1 MKTSASESSQRKQRG
16 ADLAAN
22 MPLVR
27 KLVAKMRMRLPASVD
42 QDDLMQAGL
51 IGLNDALGRFETGHG
66 SSFETYASRRI
77 SGAMLDQLRANDP
90 LPRRARSQVRSV
102 GVAVQ
107 RLEHRLG
114 RAPRAKEI
122 ANELDWPLEKFHA
135 CMVKAGAGGKR
146 DVEEVLEHLPDAS
159 SSVSAVDGPDVCAY
173 EHSDPTLA
181 LQQRQRNAVL
191 SAAFDALEEA
201 DRFVMEA
208 VYDRGLR
215 LRDVG
220 ETLGLSESRI
230 SQKTSEIIAKLRQR
244 MHECEV

>member
-1 MKTSASESSQRKQRG
+1 MKTSASESNQRKQRA

-42 QDDLMQAGL
+42 RDDLMQAGL
-51 IGLNDALGRFETGHG
+51 IGLNDALSRFETGHN
-66 SSFETYASRRI
+66 SSFETYAARRI
-77 SGAMLDQLRANDP
+77 SGAMLDELRANDP
-90 LPRRARSQVRSV
+90 LPRRARAQVRSV

-107 RLEHRLG
+107 RLEQRLG
-114 RAPRAKEI
+114 RPPRAKEI

-135 CMVKAGAGGKR
+135 CMVKAGAGGRR
-146 DVEEVLEHLPDAS
+146 DGDEALEHLPDAS
-159 SSVSAVDGPDVCAY
+159 SSAFAADGPDVHAY
-173 EHSDPTLA
+173 EHSDPMLA
-181 LQQRQRNAVL
+181 LQQRQRHVALN
-191 SAAFDALEEA
+191 AAFDALEAA

-230 SQKTSEIIAKLRQR
+230 SQKTSEIIAKLKQR
-244 MHECEV
+244 IHECEV

>member
-135 CMVKAGAGGKR
+135 CMVKAGAGGIR
-146 DVEEVLEHLPDAS
+146 DGEEVLERLPDAS
-159 SSVSAVDGPDVCAY
+159 SSVSAVDAPNVCAY

-181 LQQRQRNAVL
+181 LQHRQRHAVL

-220 ETLGLSESRI
+220 ESLGLSESRI
-230 SQKTSEIIAKLRQR
+230 SQKTSEIIAKLKQR
-244 MHECEV
+244 IHECEV